1 MWRARERKS
10 QKSMGAKK
18 GRSTMLMPISRQT
31 WKVKE
36 CSQGLY
42 LGNKELGRI
51 KPGRSALLPPQTGHR
66 APGRRDLGNKELGC
80 IKPGRS
86 ALLPPQTGHRAPGRR
101 DLGNKELGRIKPRH
115 SALLPPQTGHRA
127 PGRREGAQK
136 GWTRNGD
143 KRDQE
148 PKCWLEAQWKE
159 IIRNRSSEK
168 GRGRKCT
175 GG

>member
-42 LGNKELGRI
+42 
-51 KPGRSALLPPQTGHR
+51 
-66 APGRRDLGNKELGC
+66 
-80 IKPGRS
+80 
-86 ALLPPQTGHRAPGRR
+86 
-101 DLGNKELGRIKPRH
+101 LGNKELGRIKPRH

>member
-80 IKPGRS
+80 IKPRCS
-86 ALLPPQTGHRAPGRR
+86 ALP
-101 DLGNKELGRIKPRH
+101 
-115 SALLPPQTGHRA
+115 PPQTGHRA